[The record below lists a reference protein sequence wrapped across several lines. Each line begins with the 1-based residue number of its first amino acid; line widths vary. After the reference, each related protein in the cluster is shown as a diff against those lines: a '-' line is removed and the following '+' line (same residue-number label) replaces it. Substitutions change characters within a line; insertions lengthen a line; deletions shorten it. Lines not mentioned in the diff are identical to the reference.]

1 MKEQELKDIISDSF
15 IALAPNGLERLLE
28 ECAETKQ
35 CEGCGD
41 KLPKRRNIFLSLFRG
56 AIAIAVCVALF
67 ACGIMIGSY
76 SFTDGVLGDTESVV
90 YLDVNPSVEIKVD
103 GQKRVVEVI
112 AGNNDA
118 IEVLEGLRLEG
129 VEMNTAVTA
138 VVGAMYLNGY
148 FSDSTNS
155 VLVSV
160 DSCSDE
166 QGEILLT
173 NITEQINK
181 VLGSAGIECSIIA
194 QSLRVDDNLRER
206 AQEQGVS
213 VGKMHLVDRMIGG
226 IEHLEQK
233 DATELADMSIK
244 ELNLIYSTRP
254 ERNDGNDPFDKD
266 ISSGTVAGFID
277 EDEAVELAIEA
288 LELDS
293 TQIEWVRVHAGP
305 EGKGESRRMVY
316 GILVGLKNN
325 GGIYEAKVDC
335 IDGKVEALGLKQT
348 GEPTDNE
355 QKENNIIK
363 PDDNPEPTG
372 QQGDKNG
379 NYSEQDGVEMQGKPG
394 DGTSLGDEDSE
405 DTEQLPPKEPIGE
418 QDREKNDKAN
428 ETENPD

>member
-1 MKEQELKDIISDSF
+1 M
-15 IALAPNGLERLLE
+15 
-28 ECAETKQ
+28 
-35 CEGCGD
+35 
-41 KLPKRRNIFLSLFRG
+41 
-56 AIAIAVCVALF
+56 
-67 ACGIMIGSY
+67 
-76 SFTDGVLGDTESVV
+76 
-90 YLDVNPSVEIKVD
+90 
-103 GQKRVVEVI
+103 
-112 AGNNDA
+112 
-118 IEVLEGLRLEG
+118 
-129 VEMNTAVTA
+129 
-138 VVGAMYLNGY
+138 
-148 FSDSTNS
+148 
-155 VLVSV
+155 
-160 DSCSDE
+160 
-166 QGEILLT
+166 
-173 NITEQINK
+173 
-181 VLGSAGIECSIIA
+181 
-194 QSLRVDDNLRER
+194 DDNLRER